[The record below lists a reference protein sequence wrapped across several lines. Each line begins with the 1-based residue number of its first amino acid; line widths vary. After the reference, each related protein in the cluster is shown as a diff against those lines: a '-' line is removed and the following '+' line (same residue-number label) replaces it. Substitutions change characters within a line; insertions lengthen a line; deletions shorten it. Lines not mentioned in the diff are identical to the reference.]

1 MRVKLK
7 DVKQGK
13 TFWHVR
19 VLYDAEGK
27 LCARANRVF
36 IKGRPFNSKHA
47 RSYFVK
53 YEESYSGEVW
63 TSERSLLD
71 DNVIPNTYN
80 MHALFTTKKSAD
92 RYIQRLA
99 NGCLSASEIYM
110 RAKLIQRRQYELDEE
125 DWDAGFMEDYLNS
138 EKDSDNDDFA
148 ADDETYA
155 LPS

>member
-1 MRVKLK
+1 MKVKLK
-7 DVKQGK
+7 DIKQGK
-13 TFWHVR
+13 TFWKAEVI
-19 VLYDAEGK
+19 YDAEGK
-27 LCARANRVF
+27 LHASAHRIF
-36 IKGRPFNSKHA
+36 IKGRPFKSKHT
-47 RSYFVK
+47 RSAFVK
-53 YEESYSGEVW
+53 YESTHSGEVW
-63 TSERSLLD
+63 VSERSLLD

-110 RAKLIQRRQYELDEE
+110 RAKLIQRRQDEFDEE
-125 DWDAGFMEDYLNS
+125 DWGAGLMEDYWNS
-138 EKDSDNDDFA
+138 EKDFDNDDF